1 MSYLFAY
8 AFIGIFIAIP
18 IYPIINA
25 INSLFTMKYYVG
37 RGINPATQIPKEKMR
52 PYNTVTAKIISSDKS
67 NDPKE
72 LHEYFNKYE
81 YIVDGKKYYKINTT
95 ATSQPIGAEVDM
107 YYLKDPRK
115 TVFSVN
121 ELSKKEH
128 PPIVFLISWALG
140 TIVAIILHLCGKI

>member
-18 IYPIINA
+18 VYPIVNA
-25 INSLFTMKYYVG
+25 IYSLFTMKYYTG
-37 RGINPATQIPKEKMR
+37 RGFNPAIQIPKGKMR
-52 PYNTVTAKIISSDKS
+52 PYNTVIAKIISSDSS
-67 NDPKE
+67 NDPNE
-72 LHEYFNKYE
+72 IHEYFIKYE
-81 YIVDGKKYYKINTT
+81 YIVNGKKYYKID
-95 ATSQPIGAEVDM
+95 TSAGDQLVGTEVEM
-107 YYLKDPRK
+107 YYLKNPRK